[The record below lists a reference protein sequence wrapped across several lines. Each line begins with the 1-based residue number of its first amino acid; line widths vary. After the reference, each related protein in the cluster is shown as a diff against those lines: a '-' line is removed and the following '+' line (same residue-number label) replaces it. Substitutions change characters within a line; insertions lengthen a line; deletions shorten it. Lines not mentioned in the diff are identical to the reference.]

1 MTTTQTSDEKL
12 LFRFHTINEVAKA
25 LSLSTRTVF
34 RMMDDGELQFIRVR
48 NRRRITNLVEFIEAA
63 TKEAAKVKRRKG

>member
-1 MTTTQTSDEKL
+1 MTTTQTSDGKPL
-12 LFRFHTINEVAKA
+12 SRFHTINEVAKV
-25 LSLSTRTVF
+25 LSVSTRTVF

-63 TKEAAKVKRRKG
+63 KKEAVKVKRRK